1 MTEERF
7 EKMMEHAGDVIENT
21 VEGVANIVDH
31 SLEAAAKHSAVRILF
46 KVISYAGCLG
56 MIIGAN
62 YLEKHGHHLFA
73 KICFITG
80 CAGIATNLIL
90 SILFRRK

>member
-21 VEGVANIVDH
+21 VEGVASFVDN
-31 SLEAAAKHSAVRILF
+31 SLEAAAKHRAVRILF
-46 KVISYAGCLG
+46 RAIAYAGSLG
-56 MIIGAN
+56 LIIGAG
-62 YLEKHGHHLFA
+62 YLEKHGHHLIA

-80 CAGIATNLIL
+80 CAAIATNIIL
-90 SILFRRK
+90 SFIFRRK

>member
-1 MTEERF
+1 MTEEKF

-21 VEGVANIVDH
+21 VEGVANIVDY
-31 SLEAAAKHSAVRILF
+31 SLEAAAKHRPIRILF
-46 KVISYAGCLG
+46 KIISFAGCLG
-56 MIIGAN
+56 MIVGAD

-90 SILFRRK
+90 SFLFRRK